1 MCVADELKK
10 ALKVYSFEF
19 FAIQIKTIN
28 LTLVQNEQFC
38 HLHQTLLWLTMIH
51 TKTAV
56 TLDRNR
62 YKCDS
67 TFMLLL
73 TIRTFI

>member
-1 MCVADELKK
+1 MCAADELKK

-38 HLHQTLLWLTMIH
+38 HLCQTLLWLTD
-51 TKTAV
+51 T
-56 TLDRNR
+56 
-62 YKCDS
+62 YKNGCNFGIETDINVIQIS
-67 TFMLLL
+67 CYSLQ
-73 TIRTFI
+73 

>member
-1 MCVADELKK
+1 MSKRTCWLLINSAKNDMCVADELKK

-38 HLHQTLLWLTMIH
+38 HLYQTLLWLTMIH

-56 TLDRNR
+56 TLE
-62 YKCDS
+62 
-67 TFMLLL
+67 
-73 TIRTFI
+73 